1 MKVKYDEIVKYQDEF
16 KERLPSDKAIEYIA
30 LSRELMHQAIDNE
43 NQLPD
48 NNVYVT
54 SNFSD
59 DAIFYVFSKIY
70 HKKIS
75 SIQKI
80 GLNKNITFD

>member
-1 MKVKYDEIVKYQDEF
+1 
-16 KERLPSDKAIEYIA
+16 
-30 LSRELMHQAIDNE
+30 MHQAIDNE